1 MTEITTWEKV
11 HILGRTIDKPGQLNF
26 VWTGSG
32 VEFEMNASELAIVIE
47 TGAHMYMPWIS
58 LVLDGEWI
66 AHIPVQEGENK
77 LTLFKGMDPSVKHKV
92 RIVKDFQASVD
103 DPTSFLY
110 LRKIIVNG
118 EIRKPAPRKYNIEFV
133 GDSITSGEGALGAHE
148 EMDWI
153 TPYFSS
159 VRNYAYM
166 IAEEMDAD
174 YRSISQ
180 SGWGIVNGWDNNIY
194 TTVPSIYHSA
204 EAKRNV
210 RDYDHSSW
218 KADAVVINLGTN
230 DDFSFQNPAFTD
242 PATGK
247 TYGNKNL
254 SNGEHDPEDL
264 KRIEKG
270 IIEFLKD
277 VRKSNPQAH
286 IVWVYGMLGFGLG
299 VTIEKA
305 LSSYI
310 SESGDKNAAFL
321 KLPDTADDAFGSR
334 GHPGEKSHRATADV
348 ICEHLRN
355 VL

>member
-11 HILGRTIDKPGQLNF
+11 HICGRTVDRPGCLNL

-32 VEFEMNASELAIVIE
+32 AEFEMNASELGIVLE
-47 TGAHMYMPWIS
+47 TGPHLYMPWIS

-77 LTLFKGMDPSVKHKV
+77 YMLFKGMDPSVTHKV

-103 DPTSFLY
+103 DPSSYLY
-110 LRKIIVNG
+110 LKKIIVNG
-118 EIRKPAPRKYNIEFV
+118 EIRKPAPKKYNIEFI

-159 VRNYAYM
+159 VRNYAFM
-166 IAEEMDAD
+166 VAEELCAD

-180 SGWGIVNGWDNNIY
+180 SGWGIVNGWDNNIH
-194 TTVPSIYHSA
+194 TTLPAIYHST
-204 EAKRNV
+204 EAKRGV

-218 KADAVVINLGTN
+218 KTDAVVINLGTN
-230 DDFSFQNPAFTD
+230 DDFSFQNPPFTD
-242 PATGK
+242 PETGK
-247 TYGNKNL
+247 VYQNSNL
-254 SNGEHDPEDL
+254 PNGEHDPEAL

-270 IIEFLKD
+270 IIDFVKD
-277 VRKSNPQAH
+277 VRQSNPQAH

-299 VTIEKA
+299 ETIEKA
-305 LSSYI
+305 ISAYI
-310 SESGDKNAAFL
+310 SVSGDGNAAFL
-321 KLPDTADDAFGSR
+321 KLPDTAEDAFGSR
-334 GHPGEKSHRATADV
+334 GHPGEKSHRASARVIAD
-348 ICEHLRN
+348 HLRKRI
-355 VL
+355 

>member
-11 HILGRTIDKPGQLNF
+11 HILGRTIEKSGVLNF

-32 VEFEMNASELAIVIE
+32 VEFEMNASELAIVLE
-47 TGAHMYMPWIS
+47 TGTHLYMPWIS
-58 LVLDGEWI
+58 LVLGGDWI

-77 LTLFKGMDPSVKHKV
+77 LTLFKGMDPNVNHRV

-103 DPTSFLY
+103 DPSSYLY
-110 LRKIIVNG
+110 LKKILVSG
-118 EIRKPAPRKYNIEFV
+118 EINKPAPCKYNIEFI

-166 IAEEMDAD
+166 IADDLHAD

-180 SGWGIVNGWDNNIY
+180 SGWGIVNGWDNNIF
-194 TTVPSIYHSA
+194 TTLPSIYHST

-210 RDYDHSSW
+210 SDYDHSSW

-230 DDFSFQNPAFTD
+230 DEYSFQNPAFTD

-247 TYGNKNL
+247 KYQNKNL
-254 SNGEHDPEDL
+254 PGGEHDPEAL

-270 IIEFLKD
+270 IIDFIKD

-286 IVWVYGMLGFGLG
+286 ILWVYGMLGFGLG
-299 VTIEKA
+299 DTIENA

-321 KLPDTADDAFGSR
+321 KLPDTTEDAFGSR
-334 GHPGEKSHRATADV
+334 GHPGEKSHRAAADAIV
-348 ICEHLRN
+348 DYLKN

>member
-11 HILGRTIDKPGQLNF
+11 HILGRTLDKPGQLNL

-32 VEFEMNASELAIVIE
+32 AEFEMNASELSIVLE
-47 TGAHMYMPWIS
+47 TGNHMYMPWIS
-58 LVLDGEWI
+58 IVLDGEWL

-77 LTLFKGMDPSVKHKV
+77 LTLFKGMDPSVKHRV

-103 DPTSFLY
+103 DATSFLY
-110 LRKIIVNG
+110 LKKIIVNG
-118 EIRKPAPRKYNIEFV
+118 EISKPAPYKYKIEFV

-166 IAEEMDAD
+166 IARDMDAD

-194 TTVPSIYHSA
+194 TTLPSIYHSA

-210 RDYDHSSW
+210 SDYDHSSW

-247 TYGNKNL
+247 AYHNKNL
-254 SNGEHDPEDL
+254 PNGEHDPEAL
-264 KRIEKG
+264 KKIEKG
-270 IIEFLKD
+270 IIDFLKD

-299 VTIEKA
+299 DTIEKA
-305 LSSYI
+305 LTAYI
-310 SESGDKNAAFL
+310 DESGDKNAAFL
-321 KLPDTADDAFGSR
+321 KLPDTADDGFGSR
-334 GHPGEKSHRATADV
+334 GHPGEKSHRAAACV
-348 ICEHLRN
+348 ITEHLKT

>member
-1 MTEITTWEKV
+1 MTEITTWENV
-11 HILGRTIDKPGQLNF
+11 HILGRTVEKPGCLNF

-32 VEFEMNASELAIVIE
+32 VEFEMNASELAIVLE
-47 TGAHMYMPWIS
+47 TGAHLYMPWIS
-58 LVLDGEWI
+58 LVLDGEWL

-77 LTLFKGMDPSVKHKV
+77 LTLFKGMDPSVKHIV

-103 DPTSFLY
+103 DPTSYLY
-110 LRKIIVNG
+110 LKKILVSG
-118 EIRKPAPRKYNIEFV
+118 EIYKPAPKKYKIEFV

-166 IAEEMDAD
+166 IARDLDAD
-174 YRSISQ
+174 YRSVSQ

-210 RDYDHSSW
+210 SDYDHASW

-242 PATGK
+242 PTTGRI
-247 TYGNKNL
+247 YHNQNL
-254 SNGEHDPEDL
+254 QSGEHDPEAL

-270 IIEFLKD
+270 ITDFLKD

-348 ICEHLRN
+348 IIDHLRK